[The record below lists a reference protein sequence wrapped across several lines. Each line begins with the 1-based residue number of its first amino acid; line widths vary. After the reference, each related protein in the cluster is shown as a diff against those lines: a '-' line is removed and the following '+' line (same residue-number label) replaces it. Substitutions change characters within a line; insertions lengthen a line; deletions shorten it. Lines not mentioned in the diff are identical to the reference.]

1 MVVEEATT
9 ATAATTTEEPSPSP
23 PTVAVT
29 AEPITT
35 IAIVVDEEQHR
46 PSDDFDDNISEKE
59 KAEEEPD
66 DDKWCSCYDWMYFT
80 SVALFLL
87 GSILYLVL
95 AVDDYKWAH
104 TLLGLPMRLR
114 VTSSPD
120 SPHEDDDLVWMQ
132 YRLEERYQEYLS
144 TMTTAPA
151 VGVRR
156 RMMMKRRSLW
166 EEDEDMKGVDKRRLV
181 GSSDHATRTA
191 TTLEELRK
199 LQQTPEELWYD
210 LAWAELPEEIR
221 AAWAVLGYTEEIWDL
236 EIGVAFSD
244 DYDWVEL
251 TPEMKEAAS
260 AIGFNEELWCEGGC
274 DVVTADLTDVPSL
287 SPSELPSLAPSTSP
301 TTKSPTMAPVTT
313 QPPWFVAILAELSSS
328 QPTTTRLSISPSAEP
343 TSMSPTSNSPSVEP
357 SSSSPTISPSSKP
370 TSQPVTT
377 SPTKEVAQPTPD
389 EQYEDEWWRDLPP
402 EIQAAY
408 ATLGYNEQMWDN
420 GIEAE
425 SDDMYW
431 NELTIEMQQAAT
443 TIGYSQESWTM
454 IQYHQKNLL
463 C

>member
-9 ATAATTTEEPSPSP
+9 ATAATTEEPSPSP
-23 PTVAVT
+23 PTAAVT

-35 IAIVVDEEQHR
+35 IVDEEQQR

-59 KAEEEPD
+59 KAEEESD
-66 DDKWCSCYDWMYFT
+66 DDKKWCSCYDRMYFT

-144 TMTTAPA
+144 TMKTTPA

-166 EEDEDMKGVDKRRLV
+166 EEDEDMKGVEERRLV

-210 LAWAELPEEIR
+210 LAWSELPEEIR
-221 AAWAVLGYTEEIWDL
+221 AAWVVLGYTE
-236 EIGVAFSD
+236 VS
-244 DYDWVEL
+244 
-251 TPEMKEAAS
+251 
-260 AIGFNEELWCEGGC
+260 
-274 DVVTADLTDVPSL
+274 
-287 SPSELPSLAPSTSP
+287 
-301 TTKSPTMAPVTT
+301 
-313 QPPWFVAILAELSSS
+313 
-328 QPTTTRLSISPSAEP
+328 
-343 TSMSPTSNSPSVEP
+343 
-357 SSSSPTISPSSKP
+357 
-370 TSQPVTT
+370 
-377 SPTKEVAQPTPD
+377 
-389 EQYEDEWWRDLPP
+389 
-402 EIQAAY
+402 
-408 ATLGYNEQMWDN
+408 
-420 GIEAE
+420 
-425 SDDMYW
+425 
-431 NELTIEMQQAAT
+431 
-443 TIGYSQESWTM
+443 
-454 IQYHQKNLL
+454 YHKRNT
-463 C
+463 